1 MRALVLT
8 DWWQLEVQEVPDPQ
22 VGPDE
27 VVLDIVATGICGSDI
42 HGFTGENGRRRFGQV
57 MGHETVGRI
66 ARIGAEVPGSA
77 GLVIGGVAT
86 VNPVIA
92 CSRCTQCA
100 AGRERACPDKRVI
113 GVDPSYASA
122 FAEQMLVP
130 AGNVVPLPD
139 SMPIEYGALVEP
151 LAVGYHALRRGD
163 CRPGDSVLV
172 IGGGPIGQACVLAAR
187 RLSAQAVVVSEPDS
201 HRRQLTESIGARSV
215 DPTSTDDLPG
225 RVEELLGGP
234 PTLVVDAVG
243 MSRTVTTALNC
254 APFGATVVLVGMG
267 AQSLELPAFG
277 VSTQERSLVGSF
289 CYSAG
294 EFQQTADWVGTAP
307 PELAALIEGRVGLH
321 DSNAA
326 FTALAKGES
335 AASKI
340 LVFPAGTDSAE
351 NRYPAKDSG

>member
-8 DWWQLEVQEVPDPQ
+8 DWWQLEVQEVPVPQ
-22 VGPDE
+22 VGPTG
-27 VVLDIVATGICGSDI
+27 VLLDIVATGICGSDI

-66 ARIGAEVPGSA
+66 TGIGADVPASA
-77 GLVIGGVAT
+77 GLVIGAVAT

-92 CSRCTQCA
+92 CGRCTQCA
-100 AGRERACPDKRVI
+100 AGREQACPDKRVI
-113 GVDPSYASA
+113 GVDPSYPSA
-122 FAEQMLVP
+122 FAEQMVVP

-187 RLSAQAVVVSEPDS
+187 RLGALAVVVSEPDP
-201 HRRQLTESIGARSV
+201 HRRELTESIGAQTV
-215 DPTSTDDLPG
+215 DPTGTDDLPG
-225 RVEELLGGP
+225 TVGELLGGP

-243 MSRTVTTALNC
+243 LSRTVTAALNC

-289 CYSAG
+289 CYSAE

-307 PELAALIEGRVGLH
+307 PELAALIEGRLGLH
-321 DSNAA
+321 EGNEG
-326 FTALAKGES
+326 FTSLAKGES

-340 LVFPAGTDSAE
+340 LVFPAGTDEAE
-351 NRYPAKDSG
+351 NPYPAKDSA